1 MRIVK
6 IVAASTLVSPLIASV
21 VVFAE
26 LMIVGLYQ
34 GGAIRFDE
42 LPYFVWNVATIAYV
56 FGAPYGFLTSG
67 VFALVAVLAGW
78 RRLVVALLI
87 SLVPAALFFVIS
99 SIDDLNWDRDGYLWT
114 SAFLVIVVTTTVCW
128 LLTRRWHSPST

>member
-6 IVAASTLVSPLIASV
+6 IVALSTLVGPLIASIV
-21 VVFAE
+21 VAIE
-26 LMIVGLYQ
+26 LLIVGLYQ
-34 GGAIRFDE
+34 GGPVRFDE
-42 LPYFVWNVATIAYV
+42 VPYFAWNVSTIAYV

-78 RRLVVALLI
+78 RHLLVALLI
-87 SLVPAALFFVIS
+87 SLVPAALFIGVS
-99 SIDDLNWDRDGYLWT
+99 VIDDLNWNRDGHLWV

-128 LLTRRWHSPST
+128 LLSRRWHSPNT

>member
-6 IVAASTLVSPLIASV
+6 IAALSTLVGPLIASV

-42 LPYFVWNVATIAYV
+42 IPDFVWGVTTTAYV
-56 FGAPYGFLTSG
+56 FGAPYGLLTSG
-67 VFALVAVLAGW
+67 IFALVAVLAGW
-78 RRLVVALLI
+78 RRLLVALLI
-87 SLVPAALFFVIS
+87 SLVPAALFFVVS
-99 SIDDLNWDRDGYLWT
+99 AIDDLNWDRDGYLWA
-114 SAFLVIVVTTTVCW
+114 SAFLVIVITTTACW
-128 LLTRRWHSPST
+128 YLSRRWHSRTA